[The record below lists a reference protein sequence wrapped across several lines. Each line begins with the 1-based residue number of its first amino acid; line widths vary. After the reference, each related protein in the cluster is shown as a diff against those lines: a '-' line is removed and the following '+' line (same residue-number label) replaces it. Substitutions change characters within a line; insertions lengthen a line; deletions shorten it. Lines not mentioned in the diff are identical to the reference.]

1 MSFQEVMQS
10 VLDFLNSPIGI
21 TGISGLTLG
30 GIGLSIIKILKP
42 TTKRQKSIESHL
54 ATLSTAYDAQS
65 KRIDELEGK
74 LKAYETANNE
84 RVVAIA
90 SVSPNAKIRNLA
102 LSIKAEDIK
111 NASNVVKAVIE
122 EAPKVIEATKKVLKV
137 VAK

>member
-1 MSFQEVMQS
+1 MSFQEIVQAII
-10 VLDFLNSPIGI
+10 DFLNSAFGI
-21 TGISGLTLG
+21 TLTSGITLG
-30 GIGLSIIKILKP
+30 TVALSVVKMVKP
-42 TTKRQKSIESHL
+42 TTKRMKQLEAHL
-54 ATLSTAYDAQS
+54 TSLTNTNTEQS
-65 KRIDELEGK
+65 KRIDDLEGK

-111 NASNVVKAVIE
+111 NASNVAQAVIE